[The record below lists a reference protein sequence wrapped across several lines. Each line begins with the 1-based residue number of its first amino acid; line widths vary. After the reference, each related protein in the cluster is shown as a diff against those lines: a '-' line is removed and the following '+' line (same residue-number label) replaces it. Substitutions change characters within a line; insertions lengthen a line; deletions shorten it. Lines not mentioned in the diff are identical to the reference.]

1 MGKKKDKLK
10 KKELEAKKSDKI
22 EKEESSKG
30 EKKRDLEFKSSKK
43 TIRAKVLE
51 RPEEIE
57 PQKFFNKKGKLKE
70 EPYLEVLRKL
80 QAELIKLQNWV
91 RANDKKIMIVFEGRD
106 TAGKGGVIKRITEH
120 LNPRG
125 ARVVALGKPS
135 NIEKGQWYFQR
146 YVSQLP
152 NPGEIVFFDRS
163 WYNRAGVERV
173 MEFCTKEEYADFLY
187 QAPNLEQMWLSSG
200 FMIFKFFLEI
210 TEEEQHRRLKSR
222 EVDPLKKWKL
232 SPVDQLAMEKWDEY
246 TEAFEKMLS
255 RTHTP
260 YTPWIVVKADDKK
273 RARINIIRDILGH
286 IDYEGKDEEN
296 VCLLSDP
303 EIVSIYSHVRFR

>member
-10 KKELEAKKSDKI
+10 SEEVEVKEEKKEKKK
-22 EKEESSKG
+22 
-30 EKKRDLEFKSSKK
+30 DLEFKSKK
-43 TIRAKVLE
+43 VIGKRKILE
-51 RPEEIE
+51 RAEEAD
-57 PQKFFNKKGKLKE
+57 PQKHFKKNGKMKE
-70 EPYLEVLRKL
+70 KPYLEILSGL
-80 QAELIKLQNWV
+80 QIELVKLQNWV
-91 RANDKKIMIVFEGRD
+91 KANDKKIMIIFEGRD

-125 ARVVALGKPS
+125 ARIVALGKPS
-135 NIEKGQWYFQR
+135 DIEKGQWYFQR

-152 NPGEIVFFDRS
+152 NPGEIVLFDRS

-173 MEFCTKEEYADFLY
+173 MNFCTKDEYGDFLY
-187 QAPNLEQMWLSSG
+187 QVPNLEQMWLSSG

-210 TEEEQHRRLKSR
+210 TEEEQGRRLKSR

-232 SPVDQLAMEKWDEY
+232 SPVDMLAMDKWDEY

-260 YTPWIVVKADDKK
+260 YTPWIVAKADDKK
-273 RARINIIRDILGH
+273 RVRINIIRDILGH
-286 IDYEGKDEEN
+286 IDYDGKDEEN
-296 VCLLSDP
+296 TCLLSDP

>member
-1 MGKKKDKLK
+1 MGKKDK
-10 KKELEAKKSDKI
+10 KKLEIKSVD
-22 EKEESSKG
+22 
-30 EKKRDLEFKSSKK
+30 EKKDDSKKARDLEFKSSGVKRKK
-43 TIRAKVLE
+43 QLE
-51 RPEEIE
+51 RPEEVE
-57 PQKFFNKKGKLKE
+57 PEIYFKKKSGKMKNR
-70 EPYLEVLRKL
+70 PYLEVLNSL
-80 QAELIKLQNWV
+80 QIELVKLQNWV
-91 RANDKKIMIVFEGRD
+91 KANDKKVMIVFEGRD

-125 ARVVALGKPS
+125 TRVVALGKPS
-135 NIEKGQWYFQR
+135 DVEKGQWYFQR
-146 YVSQLP
+146 YVSHLP
-152 NPGEIVFFDRS
+152 NPGEIVLFDRS

-173 MEFCTKEEYADFLY
+173 MGFCDKEEYSDFLY

-200 FMIFKFFLEI
+200 FIIFKFFLEI
-210 TEEEQHRRLKSR
+210 TQDEQIRRLDSR
-222 EVDPLKKWKL
+222 KVDPLKRWKL
-232 SPVDQLAMEKWDEY
+232 SPVDKLAIDKWDNY

-286 IDYEGKDEEN
+286 IDYDGKDEEN

-303 EIVSIYSHVRFR
+303 EIVSIYSHVRFSRY